1 MQSRKFFLR
10 VIIGCVHGTSF
21 EIQCPTLVILISSP
35 FSKDVCLVI
44 INSENLKHFGMKWL
58 KSWILKKTDGLMNCM
73 RKGKCGQQAISEEIS
88 M

>member
-35 FSKDVCLVI
+35 FS
-44 INSENLKHFGMKWL
+44 NSENLKHFGMKWL

-88 M
+88 MQG